1 MRILIC
7 DDEQNIIDQIR
18 LYLQEYFAFSGYE
31 MPELVTFSDGNS
43 LLADTGQKDIVFLD
57 IEMPESNGI
66 LVGNELKMRNPHIII
81 FITTSYMQYLD
92 DAMRFQVFRYLSKPL
107 EKARFFQNMN
117 DAIQLYSR
125 LTSTVV
131 IENGN
136 GSLKMSESDII
147 YIEAQARTT
156 LVHTVSGIYP
166 AQKPLHSWVDTLHA
180 GSFFQTHKSYIVNM
194 KYVLKFDHEMIIFE
208 SDLGKAYL
216 SRRKYNQFKKAYFMY
231 LETSQ

>member
-7 DDEQNIIDQIR
+7 DDEHNIIDQIR
-18 LYLQEYFAFSGYE
+18 RYLQEYFSFSGYE

-66 LVGNELKMRNPHIII
+66 LVGNELKKGNPHIII

-131 IENGN
+131 IENGKD
-136 GSLKMSESDII
+136 SLKMSESDII

-156 LVHTVSGIYP
+156 LVHTVSGIFP

-231 LETSQ
+231 LETSR

>member
-131 IENGN
+131 IENGKD
-136 GSLKMSESDII
+136 SLKVSESDII

>member
-7 DDEQNIIDQIR
+7 DDEQNIIDQIKH
-18 LYLQEYFAFSGYE
+18 YLEEYFTISGYAI
-31 MPELVTFSDGNS
+31 PELITFSDGNS
-43 LLADTGQKDIVFLD
+43 LLRDTGQKDIVFLD

-66 LVGNELKMRNPHIII
+66 LVGNELKKQNPQVLI
-81 FITTSYMQYLD
+81 FIITSYMQYLD

-107 EKARFFQNMN
+107 ERARFFQNMN
-117 DAIQLYSR
+117 DAMQLYSR

-131 IENGN
+131 IENGKD
-136 GSLKMSESDII
+136 SLKMSESDII

-156 LVHTVSGIYP
+156 LVHTVSGTYP
-166 AQKPLHSWVDTLHA
+166 AQKPLHSWIDILHA

-208 SDLGKAYL
+208 SDFGKAYL

-231 LETSQ
+231 LETSR

>member
-18 LYLQEYFAFSGYE
+18 RYLEEYFTISGYAI
-31 MPELVTFSDGNS
+31 PELATFSDGKS
-43 LLADTGQKDIVFLD
+43 LLRDAGRKDIVFLD
-57 IEMPESNGI
+57 IEMPGANGI
-66 LVGNELKMRNPHIII
+66 VVGNELKAENPNVII

-107 EKARFFQNMN
+107 DKARLFQNMN
-117 DAIQLYSR
+117 DAMQQFSR

-131 IENGN
+131 IENEKDT
-136 GSLKMSESDII
+136 LRMSESDII
-147 YIEAQARTT
+147 YIEAQTRTT
-156 LVHTVSGIYP
+156 LVHTVFGAYP
-166 AQKPLHSWVDTLHA
+166 SQKPLHSWVDTLHA

-208 SDLGKAYL
+208 PGLGKAYL
-216 SRRKYNQFKKAYFMY
+216 SRRKYNSFKKAYFMY
-231 LETSQ
+231 LETSH